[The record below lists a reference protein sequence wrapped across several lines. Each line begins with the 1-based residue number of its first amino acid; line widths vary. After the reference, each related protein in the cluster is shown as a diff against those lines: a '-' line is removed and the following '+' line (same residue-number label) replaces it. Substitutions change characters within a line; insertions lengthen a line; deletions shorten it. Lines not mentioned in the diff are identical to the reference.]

1 MAPRWLLLCT
11 DIQSDTVVAS
21 YGTRGALTAP
31 CKQAPDMSRTPPRP
45 IRYRMPGVQ
54 SDGCTR
60 CTQRTPSQDPTNLS
74 IIRDPRVR
82 STARAVLQRVLDE
95 RHEAARKAATDLA
108 KELADQVTKGPAD
121 LLSGLWGLL
130 PLPAFLKGK

>member
-1 MAPRWLLLCT
+1 MPSVPSNVCAQCT
-11 DIQSDTVVAS
+11 HP
-21 YGTRGALTAP
+21 L
-31 CKQAPDMSRTPPRP
+31 
-45 IRYRMPGVQ
+45 
-54 SDGCTR
+54 
-60 CTQRTPSQDPTNLS
+60 PSQDPTNLS

-95 RHEAARKAATDLA
+95 RHEAVRKGATDLA